1 MVARR
6 VLITALLLACAGG
19 AAQAAAPAAAPMAAP
34 KAAPATEVRC
44 PDITGPVSEADIHC
58 ALARWVAAG
67 NRHSPG
73 GVTELYAPDHV
84 LLLSTLHPEP
94 YTTTPQIRAY
104 FQALVT
110 RPGFGV
116 ALTPQPEKVD
126 LFTGGGADSGFY
138 KFRWLEGGVEKVT
151 PARFTF
157 VFVLDPARR
166 QLVIA
171 THHSSALP
179 AGHAKAA
186 PHHRR

>member
-6 VLITALLLACAGG
+6 VLIAALFVACASG
-19 AAQAAAPAAAPMAAP
+19 AAQAAPPKAAQMAAP
-34 KAAPATEVRC
+34 NAAPATEVRC

-67 NRHSPG
+67 NRRSPAE
-73 GVTELYAPDHV
+73 VTALYAPDHV

-94 YTTTPQIRAY
+94 YTTTPAIRAY

-116 ALTPQPEKVD
+116 ALTSPPEKID

-138 KFRWLEGGVEKVT
+138 KFRWLDSGAEKVT

-179 AGHAKAA
+179 ASHARAA

>member
-6 VLITALLLACAGG
+6 ALIAALFLAFAGG
-19 AAQAAAPAAAPMAAP
+19 TVHAAAPAAAAP
-34 KAAPATEVRC
+34 PAEVRC

-58 ALARWVAAG
+58 AVARWIAMG
-67 NRHSPG
+67 NLHSPE
-73 GVTELYAPDHV
+73 GVTSLYAPDHV

-94 YTTTPQIRAY
+94 YTSTPEIRAY

-116 ALTPQPEKVD
+116 TLTSQPEKID
-126 LFTGGGADSGFY
+126 LFAGGGADSGFY
-138 KFRWLEGGVEKVT
+138 KFRWLDGGAGKVT

-179 AGHAKAA
+179 GGHTKAKA
-186 PHHRR
+186 HHRR